1 MEHKNSKVE
10 FAGTE
15 ILRGTNV
22 TINLE
27 LPKLYH
33 SPMDL
38 PIRVIRGKKDGP
50 TIFISAAIHGDEL
63 NGIEIIRRFRKLSI
77 LKRLKG
83 TVVLIPIVN
92 IYGVMTLSRY
102 MPDRRDLN
110 RSFPGT
116 KKGSLASRVA
126 KVFFDEI
133 VSKCDFGLDLHTAS
147 IHKSN
152 LPQIRTNLD
161 NKFTY
166 NLAKIFEAPVVL
178 HSELRD
184 GSLRAEA
191 QEKEIP
197 VLLYEAGEAL
207 RFDETSIRIGVKGI
221 VNILRELDMLP
232 IVNRKRKYKIP
243 IVARSSQWI
252 RSTESGI
259 IRTIKALGDIVKED
273 EIIAYVDEPL
283 GDESFEIKAT
293 FDGVIIGKSEIP
305 LIQEGD
311 AIFHIAKLKDLE
323 RAEDKMEYFNEDA
336 IEVSEFLELKK
347 EEIIE

>member
-1 MEHKNSKVE
+1 M
-10 FAGTE
+10 E

-232 IVNRKRKYKIP
+232 IVNIKRKYKIP